1 MPVNLDMV
9 DIATVP
15 VNLYRKTSP
24 TLRFEPLAWSQLTS
38 ADTNNYGSR
47 PEGADPEGTDADGL
61 KAESNARYV
70 QQ

>member
-15 VNLYRKTSP
+15 INLYRKTSP
-24 TLRFEPLAWSQLTS
+24 TLRFEPLVWSQLTS

-47 PEGADPEGTDADGL
+47 PEGADPVFPIRKELAGMG
-61 KAESNARYV
+61 
-70 QQ
+70 